1 MQRGPISRANI
12 GESSTFSQLKP
23 EFIHADSLVRHQE
36 SIQTTDDVVNDQ
48 ARSKERF
55 DALLDKMLP
64 GQSHLL
70 APHSKSTQNTFFT
83 QINSGLG
90 PVPLHRKNYPRPPPS
105 VGGFVKTVQSRM
117 ATPIVTTY
125 SIDASKHMN
134 NRGAISD
141 DKMMGIIRS
150 QSAMAMTESYHAN
163 QMNEPSQTTSSYFN
177 TKHTHQND
185 VNNMRNVPSYVKLKQ
200 QLVGENFQ
208 ATEFSDFRSDVHQS
222 NTKSNSRKSEIKKCY
237 LGNKQHAHAAYLQ
250 KMTEKQYLNSQ
261 RPQKVHKFV

>member
-1 MQRGPISRANI
+1 
-12 GESSTFSQLKP
+12 
-23 EFIHADSLVRHQE
+23 
-36 SIQTTDDVVNDQ
+36 
-48 ARSKERF
+48 
-55 DALLDKMLP
+55 
-64 GQSHLL
+64 
-70 APHSKSTQNTFFT
+70 
-83 QINSGLG
+83 
-90 PVPLHRKNYPRPPPS
+90 
-105 VGGFVKTVQSRM
+105 M

-200 QLVGENFQ
+200 
-208 ATEFSDFRSDVHQS
+208 
-222 NTKSNSRKSEIKKCY
+222 
-237 LGNKQHAHAAYLQ
+237 
-250 KMTEKQYLNSQ
+250 
-261 RPQKVHKFV
+261 